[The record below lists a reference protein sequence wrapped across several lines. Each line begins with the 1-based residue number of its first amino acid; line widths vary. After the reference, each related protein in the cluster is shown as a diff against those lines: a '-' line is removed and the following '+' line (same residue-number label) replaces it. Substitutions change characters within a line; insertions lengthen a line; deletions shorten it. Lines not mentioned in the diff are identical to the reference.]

1 MSSTNGQDGG
11 GLAGRLKA
19 LLANR
24 VAWLTDERRDASG
37 APTRA
42 AALVTVLGRE
52 HYVERRRQYPIV
64 SRRDLEGVL
73 RQELEGRPPTLTMVA
88 PVRDDRREV
97 TFFEIEPD
105 ATSRAG
111 PCLWLVP
118 ESVALATTMPEG
130 AIATVERHGFRYF
143 LAANGVSQP
152 SGGSLT
158 SADVFALAAGL
169 EARETMALGGDEDLR
184 ARVIAG
190 LGHLPGGAWLS
201 LRAPSLRPR
210 FDFDWQPIALIAGV
224 GLVGYLAL
232 ASAYLAV
239 ARDAR
244 EKELAGLGGEVEKLL
259 TAQRDVDRMLAE
271 QAGLAAIVADR
282 RYTYRL
288 WQPVA
293 VAWSKGAN
301 IDAIQLQD
309 AKLTLRGSAPVA
321 TDVLAA
327 LSAIPGFADAKFS
340 SPVREG
346 SSGRQ
351 EFNVTLTML
360 AEADRG

>member
-1 MSSTNGQDGG
+1 MSSMNGHESGG
-11 GLAGRLKA
+11 FAGRAKA
-19 LLANR
+19 LLADR
-24 VAWLTDERRDASG
+24 VAWLTDARRDASG
-37 APTRA
+37 APTSA

-73 RQELEGRPPTLTMVA
+73 RQELAGRPPTLTMVA

-97 TFFEIEPD
+97 AFFEIGPE
-105 ATSRAG
+105 ALSRAG
-111 PCLWLVP
+111 RCLWIVP
-118 ESVALATTMPEG
+118 ESVALAATMPEG

-143 LAANGVSQP
+143 LSANGVSQP

-169 EARETMALGGDEDLR
+169 EARETLDLGGDGLGT
-184 ARVIAG
+184 RVLAG
-190 LGHLPGGAWLS
+190 LGRLPSSAWLS

-232 ASAYLAV
+232 ASAYLTV
-239 ARDAR
+239 TRDAR
-244 EKELAGLGGEVEKLL
+244 ETELAGLGSEVEKLL
-259 TAQRDVDRMLAE
+259 AAQRDVDRMLAE
-271 QAGLAAIVADR
+271 QAGLAAVVADR
-282 RYTYRL
+282 RSSYRL

-293 VAWSKGAN
+293 VAWSQGAR

-351 EFNVTLTML
+351 EFNLTLTML
-360 AEADRG
+360 PEADRG

>member
-1 MSSTNGQDGG
+1 MSSTSGNEGG
-11 GLAGRLKA
+11 GFAGRVKA
-19 LLANR
+19 LLADR
-24 VAWLTDERRDASG
+24 VAWLTDERRDAAG

-52 HYVERRRQYPIV
+52 HYLERRRQYPIV

-97 TFFEIEPD
+97 TFFELEPEVL
-105 ATSRAG
+105 SRAG

-118 ESVALATTMPEG
+118 ESVALAATMPEA
-130 AIATVERHGFRYF
+130 AIATVSRHGFTYF

-169 EARETMALGGDEDLR
+169 EARETIELGGDDLR
-184 ARVIAG
+184 ARLLGG
-190 LGHLPGGAWLS
+190 LGRLPSGAWLS
-201 LRAPSLRPR
+201 LRSPSTRPR
-210 FDFDWQPIALIAGV
+210 LEIDWQPIGLIAGV
-224 GLVGYLAL
+224 GLVAYLAL
-232 ASAYLAV
+232 ASGYLTVTRA
-239 ARDAR
+239 AR

-259 TAQRDVDRMLAE
+259 AAQRDVDRMLAE
-271 QAGLAAIVADR
+271 QAGLAAVVADR
-282 RYTYRL
+282 RDTYRL

-293 VAWSKGAN
+293 VAWTKGAN
-301 IDAIQLQD
+301 IDSIQLQD
-309 AKLTLRGSAPVA
+309 AKLVLRGSAPVA

-327 LSAIPGFADAKFS
+327 LSAIPGYADAKFS

-360 AEADRG
+360 PESGGG

>member
-1 MSSTNGQDGG
+1 MSSTSGHEGG
-11 GLAGRLKA
+11 GFAGRVKA
-19 LLANR
+19 LLADR
-24 VAWLTDERRDASG
+24 VAWLTDERRDAAG

-64 SRRDLEGVL
+64 SRRDLERVL

-97 TFFEIEPD
+97 TFFELESEVL
-105 ATSRAG
+105 SRAG

-118 ESVALATTMPEG
+118 ESVALAATLPE
-130 AIATVERHGFRYF
+130 ASIATVSRRGFTYF

-158 SADVFALAAGL
+158 SAEVFALAAGL
-169 EARETMALGGDEDLR
+169 DARETIELGGDGLR
-184 ARVIAG
+184 ARLVGG
-190 LGHLPGGAWLS
+190 LGRLPSGAWLS
-201 LRAPSLRPR
+201 LRSPSTRPR
-210 FDFDWQPIALIAGV
+210 FEIDWQPIALIAGV
-224 GLVGYLAL
+224 GLVAYLAL
-232 ASAYLAV
+232 ASAYLTV
-239 ARDAR
+239 TRGAR

-259 TAQRDVDRMLAE
+259 AAQRDVDRMLAE
-271 QAGLAAIVADR
+271 QAGLAAVVADR
-282 RYTYRL
+282 RDTYRL

-309 AKLTLRGSAPVA
+309 AKLVLRGSAPVA

-327 LSAIPGFADAKFS
+327 LSSIPGFADAKFS

-351 EFNVTLTML
+351 EFNVTLTMIT
-360 AEADRG
+360 EAGGG